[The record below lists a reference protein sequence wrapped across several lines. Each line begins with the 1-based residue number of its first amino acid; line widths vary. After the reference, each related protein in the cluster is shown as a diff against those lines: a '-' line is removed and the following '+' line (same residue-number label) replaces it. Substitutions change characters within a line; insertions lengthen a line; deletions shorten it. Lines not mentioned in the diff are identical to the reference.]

1 MGAATVVY
9 NPSQS
14 FALSFAQ
21 INNSW
26 PQENRP
32 ITTESKKVCNVCVG
46 VGGCVWVW
54 VCVGVCG
61 CGCVWVWVCVGVGV
75 CVGVCVGV

>member
-32 ITTESKKVCNVCVG
+32 ITTESKKGCNVCVG
-46 VGGCVWVW
+46 VGGW
-54 VCVGVCG
+54 G
-61 CGCVWVWVCVGVGV
+61 CGCVWVWV
-75 CVGVCVGV
+75 

>member
-46 VGGCVWVW
+46 VGVRERVRERERERERERGR
-54 VCVGVCG
+54 
-61 CGCVWVWVCVGVGV
+61 
-75 CVGVCVGV
+75 

>member
-46 VGGCVWVW
+46 VGGC
-54 VCVGVCG
+54 
-61 CGCVWVWVCVGVGV
+61 GCVWVWV
-75 CVGVCVGV
+75 